1 MYKLNSELDKMC
13 IDTEFGKIKPIY
25 ECSDYIA
32 TKDGDYELVDF
43 VLIKSAEE
51 VYDELLNPTQSKPTE
66 VEILKSEIDFLSII
80 NADLESKALNQ
91 QSDIDYLLILQEG

>member
-13 IDTEFGKIKPIY
+13 MNTEFGKIKPIY

-32 TKDGDYELVDF
+32 TEDGDYELVDF

-51 VYDELLNPTQSKPTE
+51 VYQELLNPIPPQPTE
-66 VEILKSEIDFLSII
+66 AELLKTKLDFATKQLEQQEELIVELAMKVY
-80 NADLESKALNQ
+80 Q
-91 QSDIDYLLILQEG
+91 